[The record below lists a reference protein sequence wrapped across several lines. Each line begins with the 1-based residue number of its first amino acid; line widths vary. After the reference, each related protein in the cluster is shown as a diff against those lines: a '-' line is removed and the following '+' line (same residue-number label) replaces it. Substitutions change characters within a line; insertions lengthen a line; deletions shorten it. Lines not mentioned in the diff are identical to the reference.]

1 MLLWLMTSAL
11 RVGGYKKIILCLCFS
26 HRPVG
31 ILSFLVYQIKG
42 FPELYSRGTNG
53 SDGNMEREWRRKG
66 KTNKGEKVGAK
77 DDMENK
83 QRKQNTIN
91 RKKSTLETK
100 YGKK

>member
-1 MLLWLMTSAL
+1 
-11 RVGGYKKIILCLCFS
+11 
-26 HRPVG
+26 
-31 ILSFLVYQIKG
+31 
-42 FPELYSRGTNG
+42 
-53 SDGNMEREWRRKG
+53 MEREWRRKG
-66 KTNKGEKVGAK
+66 KTNKGEKVGEK